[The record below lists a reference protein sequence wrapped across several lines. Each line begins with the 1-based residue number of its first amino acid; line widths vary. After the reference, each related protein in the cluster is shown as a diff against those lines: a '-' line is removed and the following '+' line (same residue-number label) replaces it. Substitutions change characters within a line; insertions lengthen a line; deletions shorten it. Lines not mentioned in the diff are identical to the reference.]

1 MKRTIAAWVE
11 RYLPTSSISSFF
23 SATPSATMAIFF
35 ALFGWYVLTM
45 SGHTYTNDEETM
57 LAAGQSL
64 VERGTFALPIDF
76 LMTYREMPD
85 GNHYSRYG
93 PGQSVLAVPF
103 IIVGKMV
110 GYLGPDYA
118 RDFLLRLFVLLLPAL
133 ATAATAALLTAWA
146 RDVGYS
152 RRVAMGV
159 GLVYGLSLAWPY
171 SRTFFSEPLSNLLLV
186 LCGYGIQRRD
196 GKWWLIAGAAAGI
209 AITVRVQTMLVL
221 PIIALYAVL
230 VSWRRGDGNSMRARA
245 ILVARRGGMGI
256 AGAIIPIGLFLIYN
270 TLIFGEPLDTGYGG
284 LDPSQVL
291 DVPWQQG
298 LYGLLLSPGEGLLF
312 FSPTVVLGILG
323 LGLQWRRQWREALLT
338 IGVLITNLAFF
349 SRFTAWYGD
358 GGWGP
363 RYMMFILPFIYL
375 TSAGLFSTVLHLS
388 RQYVRVAAKGVVG
401 ALIVVGT
408 LIQFLPILANTN
420 TYIQISDT
428 NHRVSTWD
436 GSPIV
441 GHTRLWLERAG
452 EWWLRVDAP
461 KGTAVLRNG
470 FSYSEGD
477 RTVGEVLPRW
487 TYANADIAIYPYS
500 RDIPVRGEMI
510 VGDHR
515 PWPLPRA
522 NFSLLRNGKPLEHVE
537 RTDETDKNTV
547 WRLNFIV
554 MPKKLQEDI
563 VITLRSDTWNPDDMT
578 DDNPRDEQLGVRVE
592 QMTFEQNGIPLT
604 LREALPIPTVKK
616 GRRALWL
623 WFYDTP
629 HHHLFDA
636 WLWYLF
642 VANLPIHIIVLL
654 VIVLVLPA
662 TALLVI
668 GGRGIKRQW
677 RCKGHQESFL

>member
-1 MKRTIAAWVE
+1 
-11 RYLPTSSISSFF
+11 
-23 SATPSATMAIFF
+23 MAIFF

-64 VERGTFALPIDF
+64 VEHGTFALPIDF

-103 IIVGKMV
+103 IAVGKMI
-110 GYLGPDYA
+110 GCLGPDYA

-171 SRTFFSEPLSNLLLV
+171 SRTFFSEPLSNFLLV

-230 VSWRRGDGNSMRARA
+230 VSWRRGDGNSMRTRA
-245 ILVARRGGMGI
+245 VLVARRGGMGI
-256 AGAIIPIGLFLIYN
+256 AGAVIPIGLFLIYN

-323 LGLQWRRQWREALLT
+323 LGLQWRRQWRESILA

-363 RYMMFILPFIYL
+363 RYMMFILPFVYL

-388 RQYVRVAAKGVVG
+388 RQYVRVAAKGAIG

-441 GHTRLWLERAG
+441 GHARLWLERAG

-461 KGTAVLRNG
+461 KGTAVLRDG

-487 TYANADIAIYPYS
+487 TYANANIAIYPYS

-522 NFSLLRNGKPLEHVE
+522 NFFLLRNGKPLEHVE
-537 RTDETDKNTV
+537 RTDETGKNTV

-554 MPKKLQEDI
+554 MPEKLQEDV

-592 QMTFEQNGIPLT
+592 QMTFEQNGIPFT

-642 VANLPIHIIVLL
+642 VANLPIHIIALS
-654 VIVLVLPA
+654 VIVLVVPA
-662 TALLVI
+662 ATLLVI
-668 GGRGIKRQW
+668 GGRGIMAQW
-677 RCKGHQESFL
+677 RWERHQESFL

>member
-1 MKRTIAAWVE
+1 
-11 RYLPTSSISSFF
+11 
-23 SATPSATMAIFF
+23 MAIFF